1 VNERQPEREEARP
14 VALANAPLQA
24 VADQCQTVKTR
35 KRNYRCVLTW
45 FASRWRNHQPKRAE
59 KPHSKVNAAR
69 RWPALLR
76 GRRLR
81 LPWRIASGS
90 WQPPRGERLMSAR
103 ERELGELPSPIC
115 PCLTARLGRD
125 FLFPLHAWSGG
136 SAERRS
142 FLENRMR
149 RSAES
154 RYANHDRHNRDCAE
168 KILARL
174 RLLQPNSL
182 CHQYQLKE

>member
-1 VNERQPEREEARP
+1 VNERQPESEEARP
-14 VALANAPLQA
+14 VALANAPSKV

-76 GRRLR
+76 GRKELR

-90 WQPPRGERLMSAR
+90 WQPPRGERLMPVR
-103 ERELGELPSPIC
+103 EREHGELPSPIC

-125 FLFPLHAWSGG
+125 FSFCGG
-136 SAERRS
+136 SPHPKPCGGYFTVTLLS
-142 FLENRMR
+142 
-149 RSAES
+149 S
-154 RYANHDRHNRDCAE
+154 
-168 KILARL
+168 L
-174 RLLQPNSL
+174 RQVVSPPASEPAQ
-182 CHQYQLKE
+182 HTTVI

>member
-1 VNERQPEREEARP
+1 MNERQPEREEARP
-14 VALANAPLQA
+14 VALANAPSQA

-76 GRRLR
+76 GRKELR

-90 WQPPRGERLMSAR
+90 WQPLRDERLMSAR
-103 ERELGELPSPIC
+103 EREPGELPTPIC
-115 PCLTARLGRD
+115 PCLIPLCGIGQG
-125 FLFPLHAWSGG
+125 LFVL
-136 SAERRS
+136 S
-142 FLENRMR
+142 FICDSPGAS
-149 RSAES
+149 RSAAQTEPPNPES
-154 RYANHDRHNRDCAE
+154 RNRKA
-168 KILARL
+168 KSA
-174 RLLQPNSL
+174 P
-182 CHQYQLKE
+182 